1 MYNLSA
7 RATNTEPAE
16 SHQEL
21 DTPERGNLQ
30 GNQQRLQIYPMGQ
43 AKNGFS
49 CVFVV
54 YLENKFEKIAQRNFV
69 DQYCQNKTKK

>member
-1 MYNLSA
+1 
-7 RATNTEPAE
+7 
-16 SHQEL
+16 
-21 DTPERGNLQ
+21 
-30 GNQQRLQIYPMGQ
+30 MGQ

-69 DQYCQNKTKK
+69 DQYGQNKTKN